1 MFRLMDEPHNFHAD
15 DLHAALTA
23 ALLLACSVNL
33 LIFYAAL

>member
-1 MFRLMDEPHNFHAD
+1 MFRLMNALHNFHAG

-33 LIFYAAL
+33 FVFYSAL